1 MLTIGVDAHK
11 RVHEAV
17 ALDAVGQERGR
28 QRVPNSAAGWRDL
41 LAWAAG
47 LGEAEGPRRWG
58 IEGAWGSGRG
68 LAQHLVGEGETVYEV
83 SPRWTAEA
91 RKSARRPGKS
101 DALDAL
107 AVARLVLGE
116 AATLPAVGAED
127 ATAVLD
133 LLTAERDAALA
144 DATRLRNQ
152 LHHLLLQ
159 LDPEYEAHLPALRT
173 AAGVAALEGYAA
185 PGPRALDQE
194 RAASVRRLAQ
204 RLRLAVD
211 QAEAL
216 AAQIRVRAQAGFVA
230 LTRRCGVS
238 LLTAGALAGILGPGR
253 RFATDAQL
261 AAYAGVAPLAASSAG
276 RVRHRLNRGGT
287 GGSTRSSLGSPSPR
301 PVPRPRRKP
310 TWPAAP
316 PTARAAARRCAP
328 SSGTWCARPE
338 RCCERRWSKP
348 GGDGPTLKTT
358 QTRCASTSTR
368 RTRTRISSRWVV
380 RSAPARRCRTVPANS
395 SRRPTAKRSSAS
407 VTWSARSC
415 STCASRAATRCR
427 SRPSR
432 GTNSSLVSNPSA

>member
-204 RLRLAVD
+204 RLAPRGRPGGGPRGPD
-211 QAEAL
+211 P
-216 AAQIRVRAQAGFVA
+216 GP
-230 LTRRCGVS
+230 
-238 LLTAGALAGILGPGR
+238 GPGR
-253 RFATDAQL
+253 LRGPDPPVRGEPAHRWR
-261 AAYAGVAPLAASSAG
+261 PG
-276 RVRHRLNRGGT
+276 RHPRARPALRHRRAARGLRRGGAP
-287 GGSTRSSLGSPSPR
+287 GGLQRRPGASPAQPR
-301 PVPRPRRKP
+301 GNRRLNAILSRIAITQAGASAQAK
-310 TWPAAP
+310 AYLAR
-316 PTARAAARRCAP
+316 RAA
-328 SSGTWCARPE
+328 
-338 RCCERRWSKP
+338 
-348 GGDGPTLKTT
+348 DGK
-358 QTRCASTSTR
+358 
-368 RTRTRISSRWVV
+368 
-380 RSAPARRCRTVPANS
+380 
-395 SRRPTAKRSSAS
+395 SRREALRALKRH
-407 VTWSARSC
+407 
-415 STCASRAATRCR
+415 
-427 SRPSR
+427 
-432 GTNSSLVSNPSA
+432 LVRTT